1 MLVEEGESERGWGG
15 EETRGAEADGGRAV
29 R

>member
-1 MLVEEGESERGWGG
+1 MLVEEGESECFWGC